1 MNQGFRFVTFG
12 LNESKLRICNNFQE
26 GDKMPSIEQPLQYR
40 YIEIAYTLINNM
52 VNTAFTASRYALQ
65 PPEPT
70 KDYLDRLNLTTG
82 IIQQR
87 YVEALAKSLEL
98 MMTSPEN
105 PQARTDFESDHG
117 VQVNYDQNDP
127 YESALDVFDSTL
139 LQISHDLA
147 DPAYNLDI
155 EEIKKQFQVDL

>member
-1 MNQGFRFVTFG
+1 
-12 LNESKLRICNNFQE
+12 
-26 GDKMPSIEQPLQYR
+26 MPLIEQPPQYR
-40 YIEIAYTLINNM
+40 YLEIAYTLINNM
-52 VNTAFTASRYALQ
+52 VNTAFSASRYALC

-87 YVEALAKSLEL
+87 YVEVLARSLEL
-98 MMTSPEN
+98 MMTSPEDT
-105 PQARTDFESDHG
+105 QARTDFESNNG
-117 VQVNYDQNDP
+117 VQVSYDENDP

-155 EEIKKQFQVDL
+155 EEIKKQFQGDLKQ